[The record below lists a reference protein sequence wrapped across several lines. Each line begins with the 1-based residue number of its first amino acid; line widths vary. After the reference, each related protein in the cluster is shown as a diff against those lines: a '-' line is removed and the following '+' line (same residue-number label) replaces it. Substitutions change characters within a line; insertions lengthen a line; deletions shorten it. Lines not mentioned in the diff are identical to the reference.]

1 MLTNTNIAFIGG
13 GMMGEAIIAGLLKA
27 GASNNGQIA
36 VSDPVE
42 TRRTVLREK
51 YGVRVTAS
59 NAEAVKEAQIVILAV
74 KPQMMGAALGEFR
87 NALSPD
93 TLVLSI
99 AAGTSIA
106 TIREGLNPNQPMVR
120 VMPNTPAAVGM
131 AMSVWTKTDNVT
143 PQQAEWTMDILRAIG
158 EEVAVPSEHYVD
170 MGTAVN
176 GSGPGF
182 VFLFIEAMI
191 DAAVQLG
198 LARTT
203 AEKLVI
209 QTVRGS
215 AEMAAQSGQHP
226 AILKNQVTSPGGT
239 TAAGLYALEAG
250 ALRATIANAV
260 RAAYE
265 RSVQLGK

>member
-1 MLTNTNIAFIGG
+1 
-13 GMMGEAIIAGLLKA
+13 MGEAIIVGLIKSGVA
-27 GASNNGQIA
+27 QAGQIVA
-36 VSDPVE
+36 SDPVE
-42 TRRTVLREK
+42 ARRRLLAERH
-51 YGVRVTAS
+51 GVATTAS
-59 NAEAVKEAQIVILAV
+59 NAEAVRGANIVILAV

-87 NALSPD
+87 AALAPE
-93 TLVLSI
+93 TLVISI
-99 AAGTSIA
+99 AAGTPIA
-106 TIREGLNPNQPMVR
+106 TIREGLNPDQPMVR

-131 AMSVWTKTDNVT
+131 GMSVWTKTDNVSA
-143 PQQAEWTMDILRAIG
+143 QQAEWTMDILKAIG
-158 EEVAVPSEHYVD
+158 EEVAVPNEHYID

-198 LARTT
+198 IARTT

-215 AEMAAQSGQHP
+215 AEMAAQSGTHP

-239 TAAGLYALEAG
+239 TAAGLHALEAG
-250 ALRATIANAV
+250 AFRATVADAV

-265 RSVQLGK
+265 RSVALGK

>member
-1 MLTNTNIAFIGG
+1 MQPTTKIAFIGG
-13 GMMGEAIIAGLLKA
+13 GMMGEAIIVGLLKS
-27 GASNNGQIA
+27 GAAQASQIVA
-36 VSDPVE
+36 SDPLE
-42 TRRTVLREK
+42 TRRALLAERH
-51 YGVRVTAS
+51 GVGITAS
-59 NAEAVKEAQIVILAV
+59 NAEAVRGAQVVILAV

-87 NALSPD
+87 SALSAD
-93 TLVLSI
+93 TLVISI
-99 AAGTSIA
+99 AAGTPMA
-106 TIREGLNPNQPMVR
+106 TIREGLNPTQPLVR

-131 AMSVWTKTDNVT
+131 GMSVWTKSDNVT
-143 PQQAEWTMDILRAIG
+143 AQQAEWTLDILKAIG
-158 EEVAVPSEHYVD
+158 EEMAVPNEHYID

-198 LARTT
+198 IARPM

-215 AEMAAQSGQHP
+215 AEMAAQSGTHP

-250 ALRATIANAV
+250 SLRATVANAV

-265 RSVQLGK
+265 RSVALGK

>member
-1 MLTNTNIAFIGG
+1 
-13 GMMGEAIIAGLLKA
+13 MGEAIIAGLLKSGVA
-27 GASNNGQIA
+27 QAGQIVA
-36 VSDPVE
+36 SDPVE
-42 TRRTVLREK
+42 ARRKLLTDRH
-51 YGVRVTAS
+51 GVAATAS
-59 NAEAVKEAQIVILAV
+59 NAEAVRGADIVILAV
-74 KPQMMGAALGEFR
+74 KPQIMGAALGEFR
-87 NALSPD
+87 SALSAE
-93 TLVLSI
+93 TLVISI
-99 AAGTSIA
+99 AAGTPMA
-106 TIREGLNPNQPMVR
+106 TIREGLNPNQPLVR

-131 AMSVWTKTDNVT
+131 GMSVWTKTDNVT
-143 PQQAEWTMDILRAIG
+143 AAQAEWTMDILKAIG
-158 EEVAVPSEHYVD
+158 EEVAVPNEHYID

-198 LARTT
+198 IARTT

-215 AEMAAQSGQHP
+215 AEMAAQSGVHP

-239 TAAGLYALEAG
+239 TAAGLHALEAG
-250 ALRATIANAV
+250 AFRAIVADAV

-265 RSVQLGK
+265 RSVALGK

>member
-1 MLTNTNIAFIGG
+1 MLGDTKIAFIGG
-13 GMMGEAIIAGLLKA
+13 GMMGEAIVAGMLKS
-27 GASNNGQIA
+27 GATRAECIRVA
-36 VSDPVE
+36 DPVE
-42 TRRTVLREK
+42 ARRGVLSQK
-51 YGVRVTAS
+51 YQVGCTAN
-59 NAEAVKEAQIVILAV
+59 NAEAVRGANVVVLAV

-87 NALSPD
+87 SALSGE
-93 TLVLSI
+93 TLVISI
-99 AAGTSIA
+99 AAGTPIA
-106 TIREGLNPNQPMVR
+106 TIREGLNANQPIVR

-131 AMSVWTKTDNVT
+131 GMSVWTKTDNVSA
-143 PQQAEWTMDILRAIG
+143 QQAEWVMDILKAIG
-158 EEVAVPSEHYVD
+158 EEIAVPNEHYID

-198 LARTT
+198 IARAN

-215 AEMAAQSGQHP
+215 AEMAATSGLHP

-250 ALRATIANAV
+250 KLRATVADAV

-265 RSVQLGK
+265 RSVALGK